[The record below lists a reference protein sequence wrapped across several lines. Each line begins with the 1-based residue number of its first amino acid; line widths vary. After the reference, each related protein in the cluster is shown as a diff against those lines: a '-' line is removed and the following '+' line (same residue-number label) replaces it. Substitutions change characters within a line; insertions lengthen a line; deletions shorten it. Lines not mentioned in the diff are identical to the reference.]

1 MLHEGEIVTIGASG
15 ECDIVVDQP
24 QVSSRHARLGC
35 RNGILFVEDL
45 GSRNGLFVFGQR
57 TAAAP
62 VDAQTQIGFGTF
74 VITVGELLQERRRAP
89 QGPAEVAR
97 TGSRTSQPIALG
109 PAREVQVPDGVLVIG
124 READCGLVVA
134 EPTVGG
140 RHARV
145 FRNAGRVILEDLGS
159 RNGTWVRRA
168 GESNWES
175 FKSAVLRRDDEVRVG
190 SQVFRFKRPPLAEVA
205 GARLDVQALT
215 FTVTHKATGLPLTL
229 LREVSFAALAGE
241 VVGILG
247 PSGSGK
253 TSLLN
258 ILAGFDVPSSGE
270 VKVQGVPLFANGNV
284 VPAVCCRVGHAPQF
298 DVAHDALTVEEV
310 VAYSARLRGPANW
323 SEADIASRVNN
334 ALQAVALEAKAKV
347 PMGSEA
353 SKTLSGGQKKRVNIA
368 MELVL
373 DPPVLLLDEPTSG
386 LSAHD
391 TSELMRLLRML
402 ADQGRTIVLTIHQP
416 SYSAFVQMDQVLVLE
431 EGGHVGWF
439 GPAAL
444 DSFDFFGVTDR
455 EPGALLEQLPRKTVP
470 AESGQWAQR
479 YSVSDT
485 KRQLVDG
492 RARMLQ
498 ESPPPQLPNL
508 TQRTGIGQWATL
520 LARNLTLKLRDRYF
534 LALTMPVP
542 ALVAAIFAW
551 VLGARLSSATTWSVE
566 RADLEH
572 QYMLVLTIMACLFGA
587 LCAAMEIVT
596 ELAILRRERRGGV
609 GIAAYVA
616 SKAATYAL
624 PAVVFSAVAVVTL
637 KLLTGEVLQSS
648 VAALWLGMAP
658 AFFAA
663 ACAGLLLSAA
673 ASSQQG
679 VLVLAVFY
687 TILQVVFA
695 VFTPLHVTMGTAPRA
710 TSLQAASAPMSARW
724 ALTGLVTSSDLCS
737 DDDSGELPA
746 NLADLAK
753 LGEAR
758 AFADRCQTGYYRDH
772 GVEQVA
778 SREDRRAPKW
788 STKALVANLLLAGL
802 ALFGTGLIL
811 DRRSRGTQ

>member
-1 MLHEGEIVTIGASG
+1 MLGDNEILTIGASG

-24 QVSSRHARLGC
+24 QVSSRHAQLGC
-35 RNGILFVEDL
+35 RNGTLFIEDL
-45 GSRNGLFVFGQR
+45 GSRNGLFVFGIR
-57 TAAAP
+57 TSAAP
-62 VDAQTQIGFGTF
+62 VDTQAVIGLGTF
-74 VITVGELLQERRRAP
+74 STTVAELVAARRPVQNLSPEIAATGPRA
-89 QGPAEVAR
+89 
-97 TGSRTSQPIALG
+97 SQPVALAA
-109 PAREVQVPDGVLVIG
+109 ARDVQVPDGVLVIG
-124 READCGLVVA
+124 REPDCGLVVA
-134 EPTVGG
+134 EGTVGG

-145 FRNAGRVILEDLGS
+145 FRNAGRLILEDLGS

-168 GESNWES
+168 GEPNWES

-190 SQVFRFKRPPLAEVA
+190 TQVFRFRRPPVAEVA
-205 GARLDVQALT
+205 GARLDVQELT

-229 LREVSFAALAGE
+229 LRDVSFSALAGE

-258 ILAGFDVPSSGE
+258 ILAGFDVPSAGN
-270 VKVQGVPLFANGNV
+270 VAVQGVPLFARGRV

-310 VAYSARLRGPANW
+310 VEYSARLRGPANW
-323 SEADIASRVNN
+323 TDADIGGRVANS
-334 ALQAVALEAKAKV
+334 LQAVGLESKAKIA
-347 PMGSEA
+347 MGSEA

-391 TSELMRLLRML
+391 TSELMRLLRTL
-402 ADQGRTIVLTIHQP
+402 ADQGRTIILTIHQP
-416 SYSAFVQMDQVLVLE
+416 SYSAFVQMDQVLMLE

-444 DSFDFFGVTDR
+444 DSFEFFGVTDR
-455 EPGALLEQLPRKTVP
+455 EPGALLEQLPRKTTP
-470 AESGQWAQR
+470 SEAGRWAQR
-479 YSVSDT
+479 YAVSDT
-485 KRQLVDG
+485 KGQLVDG

-498 ESPPPQLPNL
+498 EAPPPPLPAL
-508 TQRTGIGQWATL
+508 TQRGGVGQWATL

-534 LALTMPVP
+534 LALTVPVP

-551 VLGARLSSATTWSVE
+551 VLGARLNSTATWSAE

-596 ELAILRRERRGGV
+596 ELPILRRERRGGV

-624 PAVVFSAVAVVTL
+624 PALIFSAVAVGTL
-637 KLLTGEVLQSS
+637 KALTGDVLQSS
-648 VAALWLGMAP
+648 TVMLWLGMAP

-663 ACAGLLLSAA
+663 SCAGLLLSAA

-695 VFTPLHVTMGTAPRA
+695 VFTPLHVTMGDAPRA

-737 DDDSGELPA
+737 DDDGRELPTS
-746 NLADLAK
+746 LSDLAK
-753 LGEAR
+753 LAEVK

-772 GVEQVA
+772 GVEQV
-778 SREDRRAPKW
+778 SNRDDRRAAKW

-802 ALFGTGLIL
+802 ALLGTGLIL